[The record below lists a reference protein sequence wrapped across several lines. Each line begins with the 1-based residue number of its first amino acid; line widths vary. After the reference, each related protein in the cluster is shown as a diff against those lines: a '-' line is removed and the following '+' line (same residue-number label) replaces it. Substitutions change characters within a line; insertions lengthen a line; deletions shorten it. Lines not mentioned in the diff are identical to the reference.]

1 MGFEPPSIPP
11 PALGLNNRQSTNRF
25 KVRTVC
31 LRNNHNNFLVSSP
44 VQQKNMN
51 DVDIATIL
59 FGLGR
64 TTIIKLV
71 KILVFLFILSKCYL
85 E

>member
-1 MGFEPPSIPP
+1 MGFEPPPP
-11 PALGLNNRQSTNRF
+11 STLTLGLNNSEISGTKQGVNRF

-31 LRNNHNNFLVSSP
+31 LRNNQNNFLVSSP
-44 VQQKNMN
+44 VQQTNMN

-71 KILVFLFILSKCYL
+71 KILIFLFIL
-85 E
+85 